1 MFPDLALWHDTR
13 RRSAAEQMAAD
24 EVIFHHAT
32 LPVLR
37 IYCWTAPALSF
48 GYPQA
53 LADVLPL
60 AAGRDVVRR
69 WTGGGV
75 VFHGDDLTLA
85 LALPRTAEAASWRAC
100 DVYARLHAALAA
112 VLESRGTAA
121 SVVGSGRCG
130 GELECF
136 RAPVTHDLVQGEKK
150 ILGGA
155 MRRTRDGLLYQGSL
169 QGVDLPAP
177 AAVAAA
183 LCARW
188 SPLGDTPAF
197 EDEIQ
202 RLAAGKY
209 GTPEW
214 TNAR

>member
-1 MFPDLALWHDTR
+1 MLSDLALWHDTR
-13 RRSAAEQMAAD
+13 PRTAAEQMAAD
-24 EVIFHHAT
+24 EVLFRHAAA
-32 LPVLR
+32 PVLR
-37 IYCWTAPALSF
+37 LYRWRAPALSF

-53 LADVLPL
+53 VGDVLPL

-85 LALPRTAEAASWRAC
+85 LALPRTTEAASWRAC
-100 DVYARLHAALAA
+100 EVYARLHEALAA
-112 VLESRGTAA
+112 VLEARGTAA

-130 GELECF
+130 GGLECF
-136 RAPVTHDLVQGEKK
+136 RAPVTHDLVRGEEK

-169 QGVDLPAP
+169 QGVELPA
-177 AAVAAA
+177 AADVAGA

-188 SPLGDTPAF
+188 ARFDETP
-197 EDEIQ
+197 ELEEEIR
-202 RLAAGKY
+202 RLAAAKY